1 MITCII
7 ITAISALVV
16 LFCVYGFTRKN
27 LKRLTDFSLDI
38 QNFQPGDLTRQ
49 YDVGYMD
56 EVGVLKDSFN
66 KMIRRLND
74 LVISEYQAKDQLQKA
89 EISEQKMAM
98 LYLKQQINP
107 HFLYN
112 TLDMIRLKA
121 AINKDTEVSQML
133 MKLVSFYRLSTK
145 VHDSMVT
152 VRKEVDMLDAYMSLM
167 CYRYPEIRY
176 HSDIMPEA
184 MDMEI
189 PNFILQP
196 LLENSLMHGLKDR
209 RYQGSVTLRICVNEQ
224 DNSELDIWLSDD
236 GIGIPDDKM
245 EELNAYNAKDSEA
258 LYRVQTQSQGDRT
271 HLGVINVISRLKL
284 YYQKNAEVIYT
295 RNKTGGTTV
304 KIKIKTASE
313 RHE

>member
-1 MITCII
+1 
-7 ITAISALVV
+7 
-16 LFCVYGFTRKN
+16 
-27 LKRLTDFSLDI
+27 
-38 QNFQPGDLTRQ
+38 
-49 YDVGYMD
+49 
-56 EVGVLKDSFN
+56 
-66 KMIRRLND
+66 
-74 LVISEYQAKDQLQKA
+74 
-89 EISEQKMAM
+89 MAM

-145 VHDSMVT
+145 VHDSMVA
-152 VRKEVDMLDAYMSLM
+152 VRKEVEMLDAYMSLM
-167 CYRYPEIRY
+167 CYRY
-176 HSDIMPEA
+176 SDIIYRSEIEPGA
-184 MDMEI
+184 LDIEI

-209 RYQGSVTLRICVNEQ
+209 RYQGTIILKIYRNEQ
-224 DNSELDIWLSDD
+224 DKNELNIWLIDD

-245 EELNAYNAKDSEA
+245 AELNAYNAKDSET
-258 LYRVQTQSQGDRT
+258 LYRVQTRTEGDRT

-284 YYQKNAEVIYT
+284 YYQENAEVIYM
-295 RNKTGGTTV
+295 RNETGGTTV

-313 RHE
+313 ET